1 MHITTTGS
9 STLSISGII
18 VGKSS
23 VSNSIDFI
31 NIFREIAYTAT
42 NGRGG
47 IILRGTYSPSYI
59 NTPVV
64 VRRKFFEYNREEKEK
79 I

>member
-1 MHITTTGS
+1 MHVTPTGS
-9 STLSISGII
+9 STLPVSGII

-31 NIFREIAYTAT
+31 NIFRKIAYTAT
-42 NGRGG
+42 NGRSG

-59 NTPVV
+59 NTSVV

>member
-18 VGKSS
+18 VSKSS
-23 VSNSIDFI
+23 VSNAVDFI
-31 NIFREIAYTAT
+31 NIFREIAYTTT

-59 NTPVV
+59 NTSVV